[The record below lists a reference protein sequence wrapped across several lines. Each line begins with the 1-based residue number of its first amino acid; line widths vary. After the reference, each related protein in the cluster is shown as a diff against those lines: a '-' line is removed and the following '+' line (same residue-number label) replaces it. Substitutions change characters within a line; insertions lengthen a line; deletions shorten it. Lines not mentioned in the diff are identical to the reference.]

1 MTQKPRNQLDSSFEV
16 ALTWPALAPIVYRIE
31 VRKKRAAL
39 LPPLVAKAARAGL
52 EIHTAHAA
60 HAAATHAARHAAAA

>member
-60 HAAATHAARHAAAA
+60 HAAHA